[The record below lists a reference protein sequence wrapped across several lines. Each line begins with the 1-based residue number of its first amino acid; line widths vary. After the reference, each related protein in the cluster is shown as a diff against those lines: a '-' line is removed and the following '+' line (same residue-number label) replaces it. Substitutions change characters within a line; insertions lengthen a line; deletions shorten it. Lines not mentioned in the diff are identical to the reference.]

1 MRSKELVVKRLWSTT
16 GVVALTGALLL
27 TTASTASADYVR
39 DKQWVI
45 DVMDFKKVWTE
56 SQGQGVTVAVVDTGV
71 DGSHPDLTG
80 QVLEGRDVT
89 GDAGDPQDDTD
100 GHGTGMASIIA
111 GHGHGADNSA
121 GVIGLAPKAKILPIK
136 AADSVDDDFN
146 GDQWAEGVRYAVD
159 QGVGV
164 INLSF
169 ADSFS
174 SPGSKGAEAIE
185 YALQHDVVVV
195 SGTGNDGDADLEYP
209 AKLPGVVAVGAVDES
224 LKVWEN
230 SNFGSGV
237 TLAAPGVNIARA
249 DTSQSSGYAE
259 GTGVSDA
266 TAYVSATAALVR
278 AKYPSLTAGQV
289 INRLIKSATFLDHD
303 VKKVPD
309 DEYGYGII
317 RPYMALT
324 MDIPKGPKEGPL
336 AQAPSS
342 TNSGPA
348 TDGNDSADQA
358 KEKKN
363 SSSGSILLIAGIAAV
378 VVVIAALFVVIRNR
392 RNRGSGGPG
401 SGGGTPPHGTGYPPQ
416 PPAGYQ
422 PYPHMTPGQGSSVHP
437 GQSSQ
442 NPNPYAQRPPH
453 QGQ

>member
-1 MRSKELVVKRLWSTT
+1 MSVKRFWSTT

-27 TTASTASADYVR
+27 TSASTASADYIR

-45 DVMDFKKVWTE
+45 DVINFKKVWSE
-56 SQGQGVTVAVVDTGV
+56 SQGQDVTVAVVDTGV

-80 QVLEGRDVT
+80 QVLKGKDVT
-89 GDAGDPQDDTD
+89 GNGENPQSDTD

-111 GHGHGADNSA
+111 GHGNGANNSA

-136 AADSVDDDFN
+136 AAASVDDDFSN
-146 GDQWAEGVRYAVD
+146 DQWAEGVRYAVD
-159 QGVGV
+159 QGADV

-169 ADSFS
+169 ADSS
-174 SPGSKGAEAIE
+174 ATAGSKGAEAIE

-195 SGTGNDGDADLEYP
+195 SGTGNDGSASLEYP

-224 LKVWEN
+224 LKIWEN
-230 SNFGSGV
+230 SNYGPGV
-237 TLAAPGVNIARA
+237 TLTAPGVNIVRA

-278 AKYPSLTAGQV
+278 AKYPDLTAGQV
-289 INRLIKSATFLDHD
+289 INRLIKSATFLDRD

-309 DEYGYGII
+309 EEYGYGLI
-317 RPYMALT
+317 RPYSALT

-336 AQAPSS
+336 AQSSPSTS
-342 TNSGPA
+342 TNSGA
-348 TDGNDSADQA
+348 ASGDSDSPNQA
-358 KEKKN
+358 KEEEK
-363 SSSGSILLIAGIAAV
+363 SSSGSVFLIAGIAAV
-378 VVVIAALFVVIRNR
+378 VIVIAVLFAVIRAR
-392 RNRGSGGPG
+392 RNGRNGGGPG
-401 SGGGTPPHGTGYPPQ
+401 PGGGIPPQGTGYPPQ
-416 PPAGYQ
+416 PPTGHQAYPNSAPNQGY
-422 PYPHMTPGQGSSVHP
+422 PTPP
-437 GQSSQ
+437 GQSAQ
-442 NPNPYAQRPPH
+442 HPNPYAQQPPH